1 MRTSLLTGVAMLAF
15 AANSILAR
23 LALSSSDIDPLAF
36 AGIRLVSGAVMLA
49 VIVYFWS
56 GTKGRPAF
64 SKMGNWRSA
73 AALLLYAVTFSV
85 AYVMVGAGPG
95 ALILFA
101 SVQIGMLAWAMVK
114 GDRPGPMEWIG
125 MGIAFAALVVLVLP
139 GLTAPPLAGASL
151 MVVAG
156 LSWAAYSLIG
166 RGSLSPLA
174 DTAGNFIRCAPIG
187 VILILVGLAYLRPN
201 AYGVAYAI
209 ASGAV
214 ASGLGYIIWYGVLPH
229 LIRSTAAVVQLT
241 VPAIAAAGGVIVIGE
256 PLSGRL
262 LIAMAGIVGGVCLAL
277 LAADGR
283 RRRIV
288 ALSRDG

>member
-1 MRTSLLTGVAMLAF
+1 MKTALLTSVAMLAF
-15 AANSILAR
+15 AANSVLAR
-23 LALSSSDIDPLAF
+23 LALSSSAIDPLAF

-49 VIVYFWS
+49 MIVYF
-56 GTKGRPAF
+56 RPGPK
-64 SKMGNWRSA
+64 SYPVLSNMGNWRSA

-101 SVQIGMLAWAMVK
+101 SVQIGMLAWAITK
-114 GDRPGPMEWIG
+114 GDRPGLMEWIG
-125 MGIAFAALVVLVLP
+125 MGVAFLALIFLVLP
-139 GLTAPPLAGASL
+139 GLTAPPPAGAAL

-166 RGSLSPLA
+166 RGSISPLA
-174 DTAGNFIRCAPIG
+174 DTAGNFIRCAPVG
-187 VILILVGLAYLRPN
+187 VILILIGLAYMQPN
-201 AYGVAYAI
+201 AYGVTYAV

-241 VPAIAAAGGVIVIGE
+241 VPAIAAAGGAVVIGE

-262 LIAMAGIVGGVCLAL
+262 LIAMTGIVGGVCLAL

-283 RRRIV
+283 RRRM
-288 ALSRDG
+288 AAAEPR

>member
-1 MRTSLLTGVAMLAF
+1 MRTLFLTGVAMLAF

-23 LALSSSDIDPLAF
+23 LALSGSDIDPLAF

-49 VIVYFWS
+49 IIVVFRS
-56 GTKGRPAF
+56 GIAGRPAI
-64 SKMGNWRSA
+64 SKMGNWGSA

-101 SVQIGMLAWAMVK
+101 SVQIGMLTWAITK
-114 GDRPGPMEWIG
+114 GDQPGLMEWIG
-125 MGIAFAALVVLVLP
+125 MSIAFVALVFLVSP
-139 GLTAPPLAGASL
+139 GLTAPPLAGALL

-156 LSWAAYSLIG
+156 LSWASYSLIG
-166 RGSLSPLA
+166 RGSLAPLA

-187 VILILVGLAYLRPN
+187 VILTLVGLVYLRPN
-201 AYGVAYAI
+201 AYGLACAI
-209 ASGAV
+209 TSGAV
-214 ASGLGYIIWYGVLPH
+214 ASGLGYVIWYGVLPH

-241 VPAIAAAGGVIVIGE
+241 VPAIAAAGGVVIIGE

-262 LIAMAGIVGGVCLAL
+262 LIAMTGIVGGVCLAL
-277 LAADGR
+277 LAADR
-283 RRRIV
+283 RRRRMS
-288 ALSRDG
+288 ALSHDG

>member
-1 MRTSLLTGVAMLAF
+1 MLAF
-15 AANSILAR
+15 AANSVLAR
-23 LALSSSDIDPLAF
+23 LALSGSDIDPLAF

-49 VIVYFWS
+49 TIVYFRS
-56 GTKGRPAF
+56 GTAGRRDF
-64 SKMGNWRSA
+64 SKMGNWWSA

-101 SVQIGMLAWAMVK
+101 SVQIGMLAWAIAK
-114 GDRPGPMEWIG
+114 GDRPGLMEWIG
-125 MGIAFAALVVLVLP
+125 MGIAFVALVFLVLP
-139 GLTAPPLAGASL
+139 GLTAPPLAGALL

-156 LSWAAYSLIG
+156 LSWAAYSLVG

-174 DTAGNFIRCAPIG
+174 DTAGNFIRCTPVG
-187 VILILVGLAYLRPN
+187 VVLILVGLAYLRPN
-201 AYGVAYAI
+201 AYGLAYAI

-229 LIRSTAAVVQLT
+229 LIRTTAAVVQLT

-262 LIAMAGIVGGVCLAL
+262 LIAMTGIVGGVSLAL
-277 LAADGR
+277 LAAEGR
-283 RRRIV
+283 RRGMA